1 MWYSNGKKAQ
11 NHAHAMSTADI
22 GLATHTKELDFRV
35 GAQAS
40 RSPARYEG
48 RPYVLGELL
57 IKHDP
62 AVALIQPDK
71 GSSEAW
77 WYKPAV
83 IHKDFRQGPETFAD
97 PKDGAPWCR
106 CNPPA

>member
-22 GLATHTKELDFRV
+22 GLATHTCSCFDCALVTALGYLCRKELDFRV

-48 RPYVLGELL
+48 NF
-57 IKHDP
+57 
-62 AVALIQPDK
+62 
-71 GSSEAW
+71 
-77 WYKPAV
+77 V
-83 IHKDFRQGPETFAD
+83 IEFTSKEGPM
-97 PKDGAPWCR
+97 CLVN
-106 CNPPA
+106 C

>member
-1 MWYSNGKKAQ
+1 MIRQLPCCDVVKTS
-11 NHAHAMSTADI
+11 S
-22 GLATHTKELDFRV
+22 
-35 GAQAS
+35 S
-40 RSPARYEG
+40 
-48 RPYVLGELL
+48 
-57 IKHDP
+57 
-62 AVALIQPDK
+62 IQPDK

>member
-22 GLATHTKELDFRV
+22 GLATHT
-35 GAQAS
+35 
-40 RSPARYEG
+40 
-48 RPYVLGELL
+48 
-57 IKHDP
+57 
-62 AVALIQPDK
+62 IQPDK

-97 PKDGAPWCR
+97 PKDGAPGADAT
-106 CNPPA
+106 PSLIG